1 MFVGYSGNHSND
13 DYRMLNLESKRIIN
27 SRDVIWLGRNFKT
40 WSKSKISTEKLDVV
54 DDDDDD
60 NFMVKPTENMV
71 VTPEISS
78 NRQPT

>member
-1 MFVGYSGNHSND
+1 LVGKK
-13 DYRMLNLESKRIIN
+13 L
-27 SRDVIWLGRNFKT
+27 KT
-40 WSKSKISTEKLDVV
+40 WSKSKISTEKLDVDV
-54 DDDDDD
+54 DDDDDDD